1 MAATLIDTN
10 VLVYAYDRSEP
21 EKQRRA
27 LEVLDALARSG
38 DGRLSAQV
46 LSEFFVNVTRKIA
59 APLTVAQARERL
71 QHYVGIWPVIPVT
84 SQVVFEAIRGVQQ
97 YQFSFWN
104 AQIWAAARLNQV
116 STVLSEDFNPGA
128 AIEGVRF
135 VDPFADGFRLPDLGV
150 GE

>member
-71 QHYVGIWPVIPVT
+71 QHYVSIWPLFPVT
-84 SQVVFEAIRGVQQ
+84 SQVVLEAIRGVQQ
-97 YQFSFWN
+97 YPFSFWD
-104 AQIWAAARLNQV
+104 AQIWAAACLNQV

-128 AIEGVRF
+128 VIEGVRF
-135 VDPFADGFRLPDLGV
+135 VDPFADDFRLSDLGV
-150 GE
+150 GA

>member
-1 MAATLIDTN
+1 MTAMLIDTN

-27 LEVLDALARSG
+27 VRVLDDLARTG
-38 DGRLSAQV
+38 EGRLCTQV

-59 APLTVAQARERL
+59 APLTDAQARERL
-71 QHYVGIWPVIPVT
+71 QHYVSIWPVIPVT
-84 SQVVFEAIRGVQQ
+84 SQVVFEAIRGVRE
-97 YQFSFWN
+97 YRFSFWD

-116 STVLSEDFNPGA
+116 STVLSEDFNAGA

-135 VDPFADGFRLPDLGV
+135 VDPFADEFRLPDLGV
-150 GE
+150 GA